1 MKRALITGITGQ
13 DGPLLAR
20 LLLDEGYDVSAL
32 IRRTYGQPAAQ
43 VRSKL
48 PDVRLLEGDLRDS
61 ESLLGVIGAVD
72 PHEVYNLAG
81 FSSVGRSWEEAELA
95 TDVTGLGVLRL
106 LEALRTH
113 TRGEMGAVRFYQ
125 ASSSE
130 MFGQPLESPQN
141 ELTAFHPRSPYGVA
155 KAFAHHMTINY
166 RESYGAFACCGI
178 LYNHESPGRGADFV
192 TRKITR
198 AAARISLGLQ
208 DELVLG
214 NIDVRRDWGHAEDYV
229 RAMWLMLQAD
239 APDDYVIATGET
251 HSLRDLLDLAFARVG
266 IEDWSHLVR
275 QDPSFFRP
283 AEVTALVGDSTK
295 ARTMLAWAPT
305 RSFRETIHEMVD
317 ADVDAARMA
326 QPEAGSRGV

>member
-13 DGPLLAR
+13 DGPLLAH
-20 LLLDEGYDVSAL
+20 LLLDKGYDVSAL
-32 IRRTYGQPAAQ
+32 IRRTYGQPAAR

-239 APDDYVIATGET
+239 TPDDYVIATGET
-251 HSLRDLLDLAFARVG
+251 HSLRDLLALAFARVG

-275 QDPSFFRP
+275 QDLGLFRP
-283 AEVTALVGDSTK
+283 AEVTALVGDAGK
-295 ARTMLAWAPT
+295 ARQLLKWAPT
-305 RSFRETIHEMVD
+305 RSFAGTIEEMVD
-317 ADVDAARMA
+317 SDLMDVRAA
-326 QPEAGSRGV
+326 ELDS